1 MFLAKGTKTKDCK
14 VRRVKFIVLAEV
26 HSSSK
31 ANIAFEKILR
41 RTLSLGVST
50 VCVFATFG

>member
-14 VRRVKFIVLAEV
+14 VTRVKFIVLAEV